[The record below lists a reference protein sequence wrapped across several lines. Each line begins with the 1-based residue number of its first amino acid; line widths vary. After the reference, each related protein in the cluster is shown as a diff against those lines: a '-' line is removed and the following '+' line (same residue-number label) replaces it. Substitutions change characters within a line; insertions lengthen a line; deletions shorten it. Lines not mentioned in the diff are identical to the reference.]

1 MRKALRASFLLLL
14 IMLVLGN
21 WREASYGDTAELICA
36 SVQNADT
43 KSPSQSEKK
52 GEVSMLKALRPGH
65 PRLIALESDIERVRR
80 LIESNPQAKE
90 IRDKLYESAVQML
103 EQPPVEHR
111 LIGPRLLH
119 QSKTCLDRVYTL
131 LTVYRLSGERRFAER
146 AIIEML
152 AAARFP
158 DWNPSH
164 FLDTAE
170 MSHALAIGYDWLYD
184 TLSEEEKNTIREALV
199 EKGLKPAMD
208 FYRRGGWW
216 VKAKHNWN
224 QVCNGGIGIA
234 ALAIAEEEPEMA
246 EYILQ
251 EALKSI
257 RRPMAEFASD
267 GGPCG
272 PPVRDA
278 RMGGW
283 VEGPGYW
290 DYATSY
296 NVYFLAAL
304 ESALGDDQGLKSSP
318 GFDKT
323 GFFRIYFTGP
333 LGLIF
338 NFADAREDAGGAP
351 QMFWLARTF
360 NQSIFAWHQ
369 RQHLSKPHALDLIW
383 FDARGKGPVASNLP
397 LDAFFR
403 GVDVVF
409 FRSAWEDP
417 KAIFIGF
424 KGGDNRANHSHLD
437 LGNFVMD
444 AGGYRWAVDL
454 GPDDYDLAGYFG
466 KERWTYYRLSTP
478 GHNTLTLG
486 GQNQNPEAKAPII
499 GFGSSPARA
508 WAVTDLSSAYAKQAK
523 SVLRGLTLISRKEV
537 LVQDELVVPEP
548 VDVVWSL
555 HTQAKVELMGN
566 EALLSQGDWRLKA
579 RILEPAGAH
588 FEVTKADPPPPQAQ
602 QPNVI
607 KLQVR
612 LSRAVGELRLAV
624 LLSPYP
630 VDSAPPVE
638 TPEVKPLKTWLEDK

>member
-1 MRKALRASFLLLL
+1 MLSRTFLVVC
-14 IMLVLGN
+14 LVLPLF
-21 WREASYGDTAELICA
+21 WVIRAEASAE
-36 SVQNADT
+36 
-43 KSPSQSEKK
+43 SPFQSEKK
-52 GEVSMLKALRPGH
+52 GEISMLKTLRPGH
-65 PRLIALESDIERVRR
+65 PRLMALESDMERVRR
-80 LIESNPQAKE
+80 LIETEPLARK
-90 IRDKLYESAVQML
+90 IRDKLCESAIQML

-111 LIGPRLLH
+111 LKGPRLLH

-131 LTVYRLSGERRFAER
+131 LTVYRLSGERRFADR

-152 AAARFP
+152 AAAGFP

-234 ALAIAEEEPEMA
+234 ALAIAEEEPEIA
-246 EYILQ
+246 EYILK
-251 EALKSI
+251 EAVKSI
-257 RRPMAEFASD
+257 QRPMAEFAPD
-267 GGPCG
+267 GGW
-272 PPVRDA
+272 A
-278 RMGGW
+278 
-283 VEGPGYW
+283 EGPGYW
-290 DYATSY
+290 NYATCY

-304 ESALGDDQGLKSSP
+304 ESALGDDQGLSTFQ
-318 GFDKT
+318 GFDRT

-333 LGLIF
+333 LGLTF
-338 NFADAREDAGGAP
+338 NYADARESAGGAA

-360 NQSIFAWHQ
+360 NQPIFAWHQ
-369 RQHLSKPHALDLIW
+369 RQHMGHPEALDLIW
-383 FDARGKGPVASNLP
+383 FDAGGEGPVASKLA
-397 LDAFFR
+397 LDGCFR
-403 GVDVVF
+403 GIDVVF

-424 KGGDNRANHSHLD
+424 KGGDNRVNHSHLD
-437 LGNFVMD
+437 LGSFVMD

-454 GPDDYDLAGYFG
+454 GPDNYNLPGYFRD
-466 KERWTYYRLSTP
+466 KRWTYYRLSTR

-486 GQNQNPEAKAPII
+486 GQNQDPRAKAPIV
-499 GFGSSPARA
+499 GFGSTSSRA
-508 WAVTDLSSAYAKQAK
+508 WAVADLSSAYAKAAK
-523 SVLRGLTLISRKEV
+523 SVLRGLTLISRKEL
-537 LVQDELVVPEP
+537 LVQDELIVPEP
-548 VDVVWSL
+548 VDVIWSL

-566 EALLSQGDWRLKA
+566 EALLSQGDWRLKMQ
-579 RILEPAGAH
+579 ILEPAGAH
-588 FEVTKADPPPPQAQ
+588 FEVSKADPPPPEAQ
-602 QPNVI
+602 QPNI
-607 KLQVR
+607 RKLLVR
-612 LSRAVGELRLAV
+612 LPGVVGEVRLAV
-624 LLSPYP
+624 LFSPYP